1 MMIGQAPAQGTAT
14 AATTSNKHSTA
25 LLNDPTFADIHDV
38 FLLGWSLV
46 ELKSRIQIMACNLS
60 LDSIT
65 FDKSTSTFSASVL
78 NASSSTGNTS
88 QQQPNVIDAALN
100 NIVLKDVA
108 QPQSITIGSK
118 STTTTAQSLST
129 ELRDNAWLTSVLR
142 AVFKQIVALHIK
154 RFPASST
161 TNTVYDLP
169 SPPLS
174 AENLSAYPYPY
185 LYPLDVEPNYA
196 TVGISCIKDGSG
208 ADSTIASFVTNYK
221 LYDVT
226 RRALNCLTL
235 LLDEAEESLVPT
247 VIAGYQRSLVQ
258 ALRAVNLMPPAD
270 PGTKIDEPAPDD
282 IKAAVKVLS
291 NLVIR
296 LIEAWDSFLL
306 ESSYAATSTAT
317 NDPDAQAKDY
327 EMKLAAYLAGRSL
340 AALSWNVSVATVPL
354 ESTLTPEQQKNT
366 DIIKALTKMV
376 QTTWLNAFNDRD
388 VNSIQY
394 QITAL
399 GTAMD
404 AAYYRLN
411 PDIKAPGADT
421 TLAPPNLELPSQALS
436 AVRRSLDYWQATV
449 TRMCSSDSPI
459 KPLLNPISATAP
471 TPGKT
476 SATAPPSAN
485 DISSPSRYLDWE
497 LSKALRTELIQQ
509 AAVWQSLILYQ
520 QGLQSFTLE
529 TITQRMLNDFMHDVE
544 QAASREFFSL
554 RMMRG
559 VLVGITIL
567 LLIIVLLGIY
577 YAAQYQHLPLNTLF
591 NSPLLIIA
599 AIGAAIAPF
608 VTGITS
614 RLGRIGT
621 FFGGAGTAIE
631 GALQQGY
638 DRILIE
644 FDYLNHNVAITYP
657 LIEFFIWE
665 EIEFGEDPIKD
676 GYDFL
681 VNVFWTAPEREEEL
695 QRVVRAAFGPIGAF
709 VGAQL
714 EQPPKSTQKKTDVR
728 QGQLSST
735 SEPTQSFEVFYSY
748 APEDEKSRKN

>member
-1 MMIGQAPAQGTAT
+1 MMIGQAPTQGSAT

-46 ELKSRIQIMACNLS
+46 ELKSRIQITACNLS

-65 FDKSTSTFSASVL
+65 FDNNTSTFSASIL
-78 NASSSTGNTS
+78 NASSSNGNPS
-88 QQQPNVIDAALN
+88 QQQPDVIDAALN
-100 NIVLKDVA
+100 NIVLKGVA
-108 QPQSITIGSK
+108 QPQSIAIGSK
-118 STTTTAQSLST
+118 TTTTTGQSLST

-185 LYPLDVEPNYA
+185 LYPDVEPNYA
-196 TVGISCIKDGSG
+196 TVGISCIKDDYS
-208 ADSTIASFVTNYK
+208 ADNTIASFVTNYK

-235 LLDEAEESLVPT
+235 LLDTAEESLVPT

-258 ALRAVNLMPPAD
+258 ALCAVNLMPRSD
-270 PGTKIDEPAPDD
+270 PGMKTDEPATGD

-306 ESSYAATSTAT
+306 ENSYAATSTAT
-317 NDPDAQAKDY
+317 NDPDVQAKDY
-327 EMKLAAYLAGRSL
+327 EMKLAAYMAGRSL

-366 DIIKALTKMV
+366 DIINALTKKV
-376 QTTWLNAFNDRD
+376 RTTWLNAFNDRD

-404 AAYYRLN
+404 VAYYRLN

-436 AVRRSLDYWQATV
+436 AVRRSLDYWQITV

-471 TPGKT
+471 TPGKP
-476 SATAPPSAN
+476 SATPLPSAN

-497 LSKALRTELIQQ
+497 LSKTLRTELIQQ
-509 AAVWQSLILYQ
+509 ATVWQSLILYQ
-520 QGLQSFTLE
+520 QGLQSFTME
-529 TITQRMLNDFMHDVE
+529 TITQRILNDFMHDVE
-544 QAASREFFSL
+544 QAASREFFNL
-554 RMMRG
+554 GMMRR
-559 VLVGITIL
+559 VLVGISIL

-665 EIEFGEDPIKD
+665 EIKFGEDPIKD

-714 EQPPKSTQKKTDVR
+714 EQPPKGTQKKTDVR
-728 QGQLSST
+728 QGQI
-735 SEPTQSFEVFYSY
+735 
-748 APEDEKSRKN
+748 